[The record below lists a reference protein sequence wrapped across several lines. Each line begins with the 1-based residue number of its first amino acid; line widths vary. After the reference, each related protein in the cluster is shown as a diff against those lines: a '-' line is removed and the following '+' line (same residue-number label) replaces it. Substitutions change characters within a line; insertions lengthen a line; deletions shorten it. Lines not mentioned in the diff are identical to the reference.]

1 MHTHICMQY
10 YLLKRVYLHLK
21 AFEGLSYY
29 LDQLF
34 LVISQ
39 TPVDKK
45 SLSHVQPF
53 AEAKPNSAAELL
65 ATAARLFSGAL
76 TLEKE
81 FLN

>member
-10 YLLKRVYLHLK
+10 YLLNCVYLHLK

-29 LDQLF
+29 LDLLF

-45 SLSHVQPF
+45 S
-53 AEAKPNSAAELL
+53 
-65 ATAARLFSGAL
+65 
-76 TLEKE
+76 
-81 FLN
+81 